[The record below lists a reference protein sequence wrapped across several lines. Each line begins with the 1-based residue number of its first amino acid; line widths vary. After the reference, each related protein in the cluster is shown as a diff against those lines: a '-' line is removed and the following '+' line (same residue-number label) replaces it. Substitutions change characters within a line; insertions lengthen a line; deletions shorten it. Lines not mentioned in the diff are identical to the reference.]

1 MVNGARTGLR
11 RVNQEQ
17 NTQYKKVLSFMIFLI
32 VALIMVTG
40 TFLNPLFMK
49 GQIRTSNNEA
59 VVVRQ
64 VNRHFD
70 TLAEVIGAN
79 QSGNSNLL
87 TSKQTQPI
95 ADHIIDYTFGLHW
108 FKFDNLKLAK
118 QILHD
123 IDLNIDQ
130 GSSSNAQLVQEKL
143 KKQKDN
149 APHEVVAAFSLNTI
163 RVGANIALILL
174 IMNIVIVV
182 VTIISL
188 KSLIEEMMTMMTT
201 KMLIHDVTAAGMWAG
216 FWLILIAGLLAL
228 IPVVFNV
235 SGLAVLGYVLEIGSS
250 IFLDFVIAG
259 VIVYILSTILWE
271 ITSPN
276 N

>member
-32 VALIMVTG
+32 VTLIMITG

-70 TLAEVIGAN
+70 TLAEAIGAN

-108 FKFDNLKLAK
+108 FKFDNLRLAK

-149 APHEVVAAFSLNTI
+149 APHEVVVAFSLNTI

-174 IMNIVIVV
+174 IMNIVIIV

-259 VIVYILSTILWE
+259 VIVYILSTIPWE

>member
-32 VALIMVTG
+32 VTLIMITG

-70 TLAEVIGAN
+70 TLAEAIGAN

-108 FKFDNLKLAK
+108 FKFDNLRLAK

-174 IMNIVIVV
+174 IMNIVIIV

-259 VIVYILSTILWE
+259 VIVYILSTIPWE